1 MLHFFKSGYIY
12 ETTIIICINLIYVCG
27 VSSLKP
33 YFSLEGFQS
42 YNLEDMNIVS
52 QTNGLENNVLVQDS
66 YKISGKNGVSKDQ
79 GSKIWWHYPIFKV
92 GSFKQLTNNLRY
104 YNNPDTGV
112 CMAADFCG
120 TLYKDKKNKSNIVM
134 QLPPVPPSNGIRVNY
149 YSSTF

>member
-1 MLHFFKSGYIY
+1 MKQPSLFVLILFMCAALVPYFYIQ
-12 ETTIIICINLIYVCG
+12 
-27 VSSLKP
+27 LKP

-42 YNLEDMNIVS
+42 YNLEKMDIVS
-52 QTNGLENNVLVQDS
+52 QTNGYPLTENNVLIQDS
-66 YKISGKNGVSKDQ
+66 YRISGKNGVTKDQ

-104 YNNPDTGV
+104 YNNPDTGN

-120 TLYKDKKNKSNIVM
+120 TLYKDKKNKSNIVLP
-134 QLPPVPPSNGIRVNY
+134 LPPVAPSNGVRVNY